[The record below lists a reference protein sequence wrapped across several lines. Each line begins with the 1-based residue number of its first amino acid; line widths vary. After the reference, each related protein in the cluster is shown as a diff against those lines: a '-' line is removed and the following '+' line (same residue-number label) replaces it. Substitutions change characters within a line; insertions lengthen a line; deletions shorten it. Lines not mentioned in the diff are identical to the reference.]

1 MESRALSL
9 HRLFTEHPASVGE
22 TYFQHLAA
30 AWGFSWRMML
40 ASLACLVHALL
51 PFLFEKTG
59 SRAITLL
66 HDRMVVNRQR
76 RAVSGALR
84 QTSGREAA
92 EGSRA

>member
-1 MESRALSL
+1 MSL

-22 TYFQHLAA
+22 SYFQHLAA

-59 SRAITLL
+59 SQAITRL

-76 RAVSGALR
+76 HAVSASPR
-84 QTSGREAA
+84 QAGRREAT